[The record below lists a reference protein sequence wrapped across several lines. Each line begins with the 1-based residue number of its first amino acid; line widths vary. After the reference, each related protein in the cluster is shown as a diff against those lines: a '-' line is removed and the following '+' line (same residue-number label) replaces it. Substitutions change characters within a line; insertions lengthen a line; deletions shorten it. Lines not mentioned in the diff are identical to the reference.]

1 MSRCSGKPS
10 NLIRIMPAKGRKMNS
25 VSHGGFVDGASAAGA
40 AAPRSLNW
48 RIVDIVV
55 ASVLGVACG
64 FVFLVWNTVGYAWFE
79 AMDALT
85 PGLGGIATGIWLIGG
100 VIGGLI
106 IRKPGAALYVEL
118 LAAIVSAV
126 LGSQW
131 GPSTV
136 YSGIAQGIG
145 VEIVL
150 AIFLYRRFGLV
161 IAMLGGMA
169 AGWGAFVLELFTSGN
184 LGKTLQF
191 NLIYLVTLSISGAIL
206 AGAVGYVVV
215 NALAK
220 TGALDR
226 FAVGREQH
234 SA

>member
-1 MSRCSGKPS
+1 
-10 NLIRIMPAKGRKMNS
+10 MNS
-25 VSHGGFVDGASAAGA
+25 VSHGASAHGGATANGA

-64 FVFLVWNTVGYAWFE
+64 FVFLAWNTVGYAWFE

-131 GPSTV
+131 GISTL

-150 AIFLYRRFGLV
+150 AIFLYRRFGLG

-215 NALAK
+215 SALAK

>member
-1 MSRCSGKPS
+1 
-10 NLIRIMPAKGRKMNS
+10 MNS
-25 VSHGGFVDGASAAGA
+25 VSHGASVNGDASTRGAASANGVSSAKGGA
-40 AAPRSLNW
+40 ASRNLNW
-48 RIVDIVV
+48 RVVDIVV

-64 FVFLVWNTVGYAWFE
+64 FVFLAWNTVGYAWFE

-100 VIGGLI
+100 VIGGLV

-150 AIFLYRRFGLV
+150 AIFLYRRFGLS

-191 NLIYLVTLSISGAIL
+191 NIIYLVTLSISGAVL
-206 AGAVGYVVV
+206 AGAVGYFVVQ
-215 NALAK
+215 ALAK

>member
-1 MSRCSGKPS
+1 
-10 NLIRIMPAKGRKMNS
+10 MNS

-64 FVFLVWNTVGYAWFE
+64 FVFLVWNTVGYAWFQ

-100 VIGGLI
+100 VIGGLV

-118 LAAIVSAV
+118 IAAVVSTL

-131 GPSTV
+131 SIGTV

-150 AIFLYRRFGLV
+150 AVFLYRRFGLGV
-161 IAMLGGMA
+161 AMLGGMA

-191 NLIYLVTLSISGAIL
+191 NIIYFVTLSISGAIL
-206 AGAVGYVVV
+206 AGAVGFFVVK
-215 NALAK
+215 ALAK

-234 SA
+234 TV

>member
-1 MSRCSGKPS
+1 MS
-10 NLIRIMPAKGRKMNS
+10 S
-25 VSHGGFVDGASAAGA
+25 VSTSGASSA
-40 AAPRSLNW
+40 AAPQRSLNW

-64 FVFLVWNTVGYAWFE
+64 VIFLAWNTVGYAWFQ

-136 YSGIAQGIG
+136 YSGLAQGIG

-150 AIFLYRRFGLV
+150 AIFLYRRFSLG

-206 AGAVGYVVV
+206 AGAVGYIVVK
-215 NALAK
+215 ALAK

>member
-1 MSRCSGKPS
+1 
-10 NLIRIMPAKGRKMNS
+10 MNS
-25 VSHGGFVDGASAAGA
+25 VSHGGSVNGATANGA

-48 RIVDIVV
+48 RVVDIVV

-64 FVFLVWNTVGYAWFE
+64 IVFLAWNTVGYAWFQ

-85 PGLGGIATGIWLIGG
+85 PGLGGIATGIWLLGG
-100 VIGGLI
+100 VVGGLI

-131 GPSTV
+131 GISTL

-150 AIFLYRRFGLV
+150 AIFLYRRFSLG

-191 NLIYLVTLSISGAIL
+191 NIIYLVTLSISGAIL
-206 AGAVGYVVV
+206 AGAVGYIVV

-226 FAVGREQH
+226 FAVGREQR

>member
-1 MSRCSGKPS
+1 
-10 NLIRIMPAKGRKMNS
+10 MNS

-85 PGLGGIATGIWLIGG
+85 PGLGGITTGIWLIGG

-206 AGAVGYVVV
+206 AGAVGYFVV

>member
-1 MSRCSGKPS
+1 
-10 NLIRIMPAKGRKMNS
+10 MPAKGRKMNS

>member
-1 MSRCSGKPS
+1 
-10 NLIRIMPAKGRKMNS
+10 MNS
-25 VSHGGFVDGASAAGA
+25 VSTSGAGVSG

-64 FVFLVWNTVGYAWFE
+64 FVFLVWNTVGYAWFQ

-85 PGLGGIATGIWLIGG
+85 PGLGGIATGIGLMGG
-100 VIGGLI
+100 VLGGLV

-118 LAAIVSAV
+118 IAAIVSTL

-131 GPSTV
+131 SISTV

-150 AIFLYRRFGLV
+150 AIFLYRRFGLGV
-161 IAMLGGMA
+161 AMLGGMA

-191 NLIYLVTLSISGAIL
+191 NIIYFITLSISGAIL
-206 AGAVGYVVV
+206 AGAVGFFVVK
-215 NALAK
+215 ALAK

-234 SA
+234 TV

>member
-1 MSRCSGKPS
+1 
-10 NLIRIMPAKGRKMNS
+10 MNS
-25 VSHGGFVDGASAAGA
+25 VSTTGAAGA
-40 AAPRSLNW
+40 TPQRSLNW

-64 FVFLVWNTVGYAWFE
+64 LVFFVWNTVGYAWFQ

-100 VIGGLI
+100 VIGGLV

-118 LAAIVSAV
+118 IAAIVSTL

-131 GPSTV
+131 SISTV

-150 AIFLYRRFGLV
+150 AIFLYRRFGLGV
-161 IAMLGGMA
+161 AMLGGMA

-191 NLIYLVTLSISGAIL
+191 NIIYFITLSISGAIL
-206 AGAVGYVVV
+206 AGAVGFFVVK
-215 NALAK
+215 ALAK

-234 SA
+234 TV

>member
-1 MSRCSGKPS
+1 MS
-10 NLIRIMPAKGRKMNS
+10 S
-25 VSHGGFVDGASAAGA
+25 VSTSGASSA
-40 AAPRSLNW
+40 AAPQRSLNW

-64 FVFLVWNTVGYAWFE
+64 FVFLAWNTVGYAWFE

-100 VIGGLI
+100 VIGGLV

-131 GPSTV
+131 GISTL

-150 AIFLYRRFGLV
+150 AIFLYRRFGLGV
-161 IAMLGGMA
+161 AMLGGMA

-191 NLIYLVTLSISGAIL
+191 NIIYFVTLSISGAIL
-206 AGAVGYVVV
+206 AGAVGFFVVK
-215 NALAK
+215 ALAK

>member
-1 MSRCSGKPS
+1 
-10 NLIRIMPAKGRKMNS
+10 MNS
-25 VSHGGFVDGASAAGA
+25 VSHGGSVNGASANGA

-48 RIVDIVV
+48 RVVDIVV

-64 FVFLVWNTVGYAWFE
+64 IVFLAWNTVGYAWFQ

-85 PGLGGIATGIWLIGG
+85 PGLGGMATGIWLLGG
-100 VIGGLI
+100 VVGGLI

-131 GPSTV
+131 GISTL

-150 AIFLYRRFGLV
+150 AIFLYRRFSLG

-191 NLIYLVTLSISGAIL
+191 NIIYLVTLSISGAIL
-206 AGAVGYVVV
+206 AGAVGYFVV

>member
-1 MSRCSGKPS
+1 
-10 NLIRIMPAKGRKMNS
+10 MNS

-150 AIFLYRRFGLV
+150 AIFLYRRFGLG

-191 NLIYLVTLSISGAIL
+191 NLIYLVTLSISGAVL

>member
-1 MSRCSGKPS
+1 
-10 NLIRIMPAKGRKMNS
+10 MNS

-40 AAPRSLNW
+40 AAAPRSLSW

-64 FVFLVWNTVGYAWFE
+64 FVFLVWNTVGYAWFQ

-100 VIGGLI
+100 VIGGLV

-118 LAAIVSAV
+118 IAAVVSTL

-131 GPSTV
+131 SIGTV

-150 AIFLYRRFGLV
+150 AVFLYRRFGLGV
-161 IAMLGGMA
+161 AMLGGMA

-191 NLIYLVTLSISGAIL
+191 NIIYFVTLSISGAIL
-206 AGAVGYVVV
+206 AGAVGFYVVK
-215 NALAK
+215 ALAK

-234 SA
+234 TV

>member
-1 MSRCSGKPS
+1 
-10 NLIRIMPAKGRKMNS
+10 MNS
-25 VSHGGFVDGASAAGA
+25 VSTTGAAGA
-40 AAPRSLNW
+40 APQRSLNW

-64 FVFLVWNTVGYAWFE
+64 LVFFVWNTVGYAWFQ

-100 VIGGLI
+100 VIGGLV

-118 LAAIVSAV
+118 IAAVVSTL

-131 GPSTV
+131 SISTV
-136 YSGIAQGIG
+136 YSGLAQGIG

-150 AIFLYRRFGLV
+150 AIFLYRRFGLGV
-161 IAMLGGMA
+161 AMLGGMA

-191 NLIYLVTLSISGAIL
+191 NIIYFITLSISGAIL
-206 AGAVGYVVV
+206 AGAVGFFVVK
-215 NALAK
+215 ALAK

-234 SA
+234 TA

>member
-1 MSRCSGKPS
+1 
-10 NLIRIMPAKGRKMNS
+10 MNF
-25 VSHGGFVDGASAAGA
+25 VSHGASVNGDASANRVSSVNGG
-40 AAPRSLNW
+40 AAPRKLNW

-64 FVFLVWNTVGYAWFE
+64 FVFLAWNTVGYAWFE
-79 AMDALT
+79 AMNSLT

-100 VIGGLI
+100 VIGGLV

-150 AIFLYRRFGLV
+150 AIFLYRRFGLS

-191 NLIYLVTLSISGAIL
+191 NIIYLVTLSISGAVL
-206 AGAVGYVVV
+206 AGAMGYFVVQ
-215 NALAK
+215 ALAK

>member
-1 MSRCSGKPS
+1 MPSGAAGS
-10 NLIRIMPAKGRKMNS
+10 SGAS
-25 VSHGGFVDGASAAGA
+25 VSGGA

-48 RIVDIVV
+48 RVVDIVV

-64 FVFLVWNTVGYAWFE
+64 IVFLAWNTVGYAWFQ

-85 PGLGGIATGIWLIGG
+85 PGLGGIATGIWLLGG
-100 VIGGLI
+100 VVGGLI

-131 GPSTV
+131 GISTL

-150 AIFLYRRFGLV
+150 AIFLYRRFSLG

-191 NLIYLVTLSISGAIL
+191 NIIYLVTLSISGAIL
-206 AGAVGYVVV
+206 AGAVGYIVV

>member
-1 MSRCSGKPS
+1 MS
-10 NLIRIMPAKGRKMNS
+10 S
-25 VSHGGFVDGASAAGA
+25 VSTSGASSA
-40 AAPRSLNW
+40 AAPQRSLNW

-64 FVFLVWNTVGYAWFE
+64 VVFLAWNTVGYAWFQ

-136 YSGIAQGIG
+136 YSGLAQGIG

-150 AIFLYRRFGLV
+150 AIFLYRRFSLG

-206 AGAVGYVVV
+206 AGAVGYIVVK
-215 NALAK
+215 ALAK

>member
-1 MSRCSGKPS
+1 
-10 NLIRIMPAKGRKMNS
+10 MNS
-25 VSHGGFVDGASAAGA
+25 VSHDGFVNNGAPANGA

-48 RIVDIVV
+48 RVVDIVV

-64 FVFLVWNTVGYAWFE
+64 IVFLAWNTVGYAWFQ

-85 PGLGGIATGIWLIGG
+85 PGLGGIATGIWLLGG
-100 VIGGLI
+100 VVGGLI

-131 GPSTV
+131 GISTL

-150 AIFLYRRFGLV
+150 AIFLYRRFSLG

-191 NLIYLVTLSISGAIL
+191 NIIYLVTLSISGAIL
-206 AGAVGYVVV
+206 AGAVGYIVV

>member
-1 MSRCSGKPS
+1 
-10 NLIRIMPAKGRKMNS
+10 MNS
-25 VSHGGFVDGASAAGA
+25 VSTTGAAGA
-40 AAPRSLNW
+40 TPQRSLNW

-64 FVFLVWNTVGYAWFE
+64 LVFFVWNTVGYAWFQ

-100 VIGGLI
+100 VIGGLV

-118 LAAIVSAV
+118 IAAIVSTL

-131 GPSTV
+131 SISTV
-136 YSGIAQGIG
+136 YSGLAQGIG
-145 VEIVL
+145 VEIIL
-150 AIFLYRRFGLV
+150 AIFLYRRFGLGV
-161 IAMLGGMA
+161 AMLGGMA

-191 NLIYLVTLSISGAIL
+191 NIIYFITLSISGAIL
-206 AGAVGYVVV
+206 AGAVGFFVVK
-215 NALAK
+215 ALAK

-234 SA
+234 TV

>member
-1 MSRCSGKPS
+1 
-10 NLIRIMPAKGRKMNS
+10 MNS
-25 VSHGGFVDGASAAGA
+25 VSHGASVNGGAPANGA

-48 RIVDIVV
+48 RVVDIVV

-64 FVFLVWNTVGYAWFE
+64 FVFLAWNTVGYAWFE

-100 VIGGLI
+100 VIGGLV

-150 AIFLYRRFGLV
+150 AIFLYRRFGLS

-191 NLIYLVTLSISGAIL
+191 NIIYLVTLSISGAVL
-206 AGAVGYVVV
+206 AGAVGYFVVK
-215 NALAK
+215 ALAK

>member
-1 MSRCSGKPS
+1 
-10 NLIRIMPAKGRKMNS
+10 MNS
-25 VSHGGFVDGASAAGA
+25 VSTSGAGASSAGA
-40 AAPRSLNW
+40 PGAAPRSLNW
-48 RIVDIVV
+48 RVVDIVV

-64 FVFLVWNTVGYAWFE
+64 FVFLVWNTVGYAWFQ

-100 VIGGLI
+100 VIGGLV

-118 LAAIVSAV
+118 LAAIVSTL

-131 GPSTV
+131 SISTV

-150 AIFLYRRFGLV
+150 AIFLYRRFGLGV
-161 IAMLGGMA
+161 SMLGGMA

-191 NLIYLVTLSISGAIL
+191 NIIYFVTLSISGAIL
-206 AGAVGYVVV
+206 AGAVGYFVVK
-215 NALAK
+215 ALAK

>member
-1 MSRCSGKPS
+1 M
-10 NLIRIMPAKGRKMNS
+10 
-25 VSHGGFVDGASAAGA
+25 
-40 AAPRSLNW
+40 
-48 RIVDIVV
+48 
-55 ASVLGVACG
+55 
-64 FVFLVWNTVGYAWFE
+64 
-79 AMDALT
+79 
-85 PGLGGIATGIWLIGG
+85 
-100 VIGGLI
+100 
-106 IRKPGAALYVEL
+106 
-118 LAAIVSAV
+118 
-126 LGSQW
+126 
-131 GPSTV
+131 

-150 AIFLYRRFGLV
+150 AIFLYRRFSLG

-191 NLIYLVTLSISGAIL
+191 NIIYLVTLSISGAIL
-206 AGAVGYVVV
+206 AGAVGYFVV

-234 SA
+234 SG

>member
-1 MSRCSGKPS
+1 
-10 NLIRIMPAKGRKMNS
+10 MNS
-25 VSHGGFVDGASAAGA
+25 VSHGGFVGGASAAGA

>member
-1 MSRCSGKPS
+1 
-10 NLIRIMPAKGRKMNS
+10 MNS
-25 VSHGGFVDGASAAGA
+25 VSHGGFVEGASVAGA

-145 VEIVL
+145 MEIVL
-150 AIFLYRRFGLV
+150 AIFLYRRFGLG

-191 NLIYLVTLSISGAIL
+191 NLIYLVTLSISGAVL

>member
-1 MSRCSGKPS
+1 
-10 NLIRIMPAKGRKMNS
+10 MNS
-25 VSHGGFVDGASAAGA
+25 VSHGASVNDGATANG
-40 AAPRSLNW
+40 AAPRKLNW

-64 FVFLVWNTVGYAWFE
+64 FVFLAWNTVGYAWFE
-79 AMDALT
+79 AMNSLT

-100 VIGGLI
+100 VIGGLV

-150 AIFLYRRFGLV
+150 AIFLYRRFGLG

-191 NLIYLVTLSISGAIL
+191 NIIYLVTLSISGAIL
-206 AGAVGYVVV
+206 AGAVG
-215 NALAK
+215 LS
-220 TGALDR
+220 LI
-226 FAVGREQH
+226 H
-234 SA
+234 I

>member
-1 MSRCSGKPS
+1 
-10 NLIRIMPAKGRKMNS
+10 MNS

-191 NLIYLVTLSISGAIL
+191 NLISLVTLSISGAIL

>member
-1 MSRCSGKPS
+1 
-10 NLIRIMPAKGRKMNS
+10 MNS
-25 VSHGGFVDGASAAGA
+25 VSHSASVNGGATANG
-40 AAPRSLNW
+40 AAPRKLNW

-64 FVFLVWNTVGYAWFE
+64 FVFLAWNTVGYAWFE
-79 AMDALT
+79 AMNSLT

-100 VIGGLI
+100 VIGGLV

-150 AIFLYRRFGLV
+150 AIFLYRRFGLS

-191 NLIYLVTLSISGAIL
+191 NIIYLVTLSISGAVL
-206 AGAVGYVVV
+206 AGAVGYFVVQ
-215 NALAK
+215 ALAK

>member
-1 MSRCSGKPS
+1 
-10 NLIRIMPAKGRKMNS
+10 MNS
-25 VSHGGFVDGASAAGA
+25 VSHGGYVDGASAAGA

>member
-1 MSRCSGKPS
+1 
-10 NLIRIMPAKGRKMNS
+10 MNS
-25 VSHGGFVDGASAAGA
+25 VSHGGFVNNGAPASGA
-40 AAPRSLNW
+40 AAPRNLNW

-64 FVFLVWNTVGYAWFE
+64 FVFLAWNTVGYAWFE

-100 VIGGLI
+100 VIGGLV
-106 IRKPGAALYVEL
+106 IRKPGGALYVEL

-131 GPSTV
+131 GISTL

-150 AIFLYRRFGLV
+150 AIFLYRRFGLG
-161 IAMLGGMA
+161 IAMIGGMA

-191 NLIYLVTLSISGAIL
+191 NIIYLVTLSISGAVL
-206 AGAVGYVVV
+206 AGAVGYFVVK
-215 NALAK
+215 ALAK

-234 SA
+234 NA